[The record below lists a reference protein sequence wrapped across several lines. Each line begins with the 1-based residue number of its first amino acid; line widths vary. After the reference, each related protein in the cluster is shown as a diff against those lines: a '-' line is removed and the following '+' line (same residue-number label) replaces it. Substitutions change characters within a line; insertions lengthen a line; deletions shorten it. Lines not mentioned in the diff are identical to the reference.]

1 MGLKRRSSTKNP
13 PIFSHEF
20 VIQNHADIVSCI
32 AMIFV
37 IGLLFQ
43 ATSRF
48 ASMFVAM
55 HHNTTEALEPTDVI
69 LYTYGMKDF
78 FVTFFYFLIAIVMH
92 AIVQEYAL
100 DKLNRKLH
108 LSKLKHSKFNESGQ
122 LLIFY
127 LISVVWG
134 GDIIL
139 REGYLL
145 NIGKLWEDYPHAE
158 MTFMFKFFFIIQLSY
173 WLHCFPELYF
183 QKIKKDEMPSRI
195 TYATLYLVFLG
206 SAYIFN
212 FSRIAICLTTMHYV
226 VECIFHLSRLLYF
239 AEKSKAASY
248 GFMIWNTLFVLVR
261 LASITLSVL
270 TFWYGLALNESAGK
284 IEVATGN
291 FNTSLIRVNCLVAV
305 CLLQAWMMWN
315 FINFHL
321 RRMRE
326 KAAQV
331 ASTKKKALAKKE
343 RKIRKEE
350 MRKASED
357 DVNELPEVDQNTKK
371 DLRSRTVAS
380 STASPK
386 SKRS

>member
-20 VIQNHADIVSCI
+20 IIQNHADIVSCV
-32 AMIFV
+32 AMVFV

-43 ATSRF
+43 ATSRI

-55 HHNTTEALEPTDVI
+55 HHNMTETMEPTDIVY
-69 LYTYGMKDF
+69 YTYGMKDF
-78 FVTFFYFLIAIVMH
+78 CVIFFYFLIAIVMH

-139 REGYLL
+139 REGFLL
-145 NIGKLWEDYPHAE
+145 NIGKIWENYPHTE
-158 MTFMFKFFFIIQLSY
+158 MTFMFKFFFVIQLSY

-195 TYATLYLVFLG
+195 TYAVLYLVFITA
-206 SAYIFN
+206 AYVLN
-212 FSRIAICLTTMHYV
+212 FTRIAICLTTLHYF
-226 VECIFHLSRLLYF
+226 VECIFHVSRLLYF
-239 AEKSKAASY
+239 AEKSKASSY
-248 GFMIWNTLFVLVR
+248 GFLVWNVLFVFVR
-261 LASITLSVL
+261 LASIILSVL
-270 TFWYGLALNESAGK
+270 VFWYGLATNESSGK
-284 IEVATGN
+284 IDIASGS
-291 FNTSLIRVNCLVAV
+291 FNTSLVRVNCLVAV

-326 KAAQV
+326 KAAQI

-343 RKIRKEE
+343 KKIKKEE

-357 DVNELPEVDQNTKK
+357 DNELPEVDQNTKK
-371 DLRSRTVAS
+371 DLRFRTTVS
-380 STASPK
+380 STSPK